1 MTTRRRTILL
11 AIPIFA
17 ALAFVP
23 VINGHPKMGWIQVWA
38 AYLWIFFCIKDS
50 EWDSSLA
57 VASIV
62 IVAHVV
68 ASIGIAS
75 LLCRVRFGSGHGRPK
90 PQPSVPPNGGP
101 AECSGNSGTGG
112 GPPSVS

>member
-1 MTTRRRTILL
+1 VTTRRRTLLL
-11 AIPIFA
+11 ALPIFA

-38 AYLWIFFCIKDS
+38 AYPAVFFGIKDG
-50 EWDSSLA
+50 EWDSILA
-57 VASIV
+57 VACIV
-62 IVAHVV
+62 IVAHVA

-75 LLCRVRFGSGHGRPK
+75 LLWRVLFGRWHDKPK
-90 PQPSVPPNGGP
+90 LQPGAAPNGGP
-101 AECSGNSGTGG
+101 AMPQGNSAASE